1 MSHCLNMLTCTT
13 RGSNVFSTL
22 RVLISRLLGSQ
33 LSTVWAWL
41 KLPLACNEV
50 SMIENCLFLALSL
63 ESAPTKNDEKNYCLW
78 TLLLKRFSS
87 LKSFPGK
94 KWLHEFST
102 FFRKKRWICWS
113 KRDYG
118 WSTNILLDQVYSN
131 ECPLSTLTEIEVIL
145 WKEAAARGDV
155 DKLHKMASA
164 SINFSLK
171 RPM

>member
-102 FFRKKRWICWS
+102 FFRKNAEYADQKGTMDGVPISCLIKSIQMNVLSPHWRKLRS
-113 KRDYG
+113 FYERRLLPEVML
-118 WSTNILLDQVYSN
+118 TNFIKWPQ
-131 ECPLSTLTEIEVIL
+131 P
-145 WKEAAARGDV
+145 
-155 DKLHKMASA
+155 
-164 SINFSLK
+164 
-171 RPM
+171 P

>member
-63 ESAPTKNDEKNYCLW
+63 ESAPTKKMKKKIIALEHFYWNLFRHSRAFQGKSDYTNFLHSLEKNAEYADQKGTMDGVPISCLIKSIQMNVLSPHW
-78 TLLLKRFSS
+78 RKLRSFYERRLLPEVMLTNFI
-87 LKSFPGK
+87 
-94 KWLHEFST
+94 KWP
-102 FFRKKRWICWS
+102 
-113 KRDYG
+113 
-118 WSTNILLDQVYSN
+118 Q
-131 ECPLSTLTEIEVIL
+131 P
-145 WKEAAARGDV
+145 
-155 DKLHKMASA
+155 
-164 SINFSLK
+164 
-171 RPM
+171 P

>member
-63 ESAPTKNDEKNYCLW
+63 ESAPTKKMKKDYCLW

-113 KRDYG
+113 KRDWMEYQYLA
-118 WSTNILLDQVYSN
+118 WSSLFKWMS
-131 ECPLSTLTEIEVIL
+131 S
-145 WKEAAARGDV
+145 
-155 DKLHKMASA
+155 LHIDGNWGHFMKGGCCQRWCWQTS
-164 SINFSLK
+164 
-171 RPM
+171 